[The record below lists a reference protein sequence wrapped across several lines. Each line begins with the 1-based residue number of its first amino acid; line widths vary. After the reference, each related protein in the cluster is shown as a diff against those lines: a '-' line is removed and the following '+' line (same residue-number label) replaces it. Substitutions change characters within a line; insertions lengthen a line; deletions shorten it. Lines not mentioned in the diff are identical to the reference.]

1 LSRLAKRNS
10 TQKITGKD
18 MNLAL
23 TGGNI
28 VTPFRIIKNGT
39 LLIENGKISE
49 LGKSLDNTILK
60 NYEIMDVS
68 GKIICPGFAD
78 LLVHG
83 GAGFGFADNT
93 DESIEKISS
102 YLLQYGSTTV
112 LASLFA
118 KPEELLLE
126 DLNRVADYIEKH
138 PDSNIRGIHMEGPFL
153 NKKFKG
159 AMNENYLWKPDSESW
174 EKIWKASKGHI
185 KIMTIAPELEGS
197 VEVMQAAAKEG
208 VVLSIG
214 HSMATYD
221 EVENAIDNGAAHVT
235 HIFNAM
241 QSFHHRTPGVILGA
255 LLHNEL
261 KIELIADTLHVH
273 PAVMEL
279 LLKLKGAS
287 GIILVSDSIRAG
299 GMHEGE
305 YEFAD
310 QKIYMKEKKA
320 YLEDGT
326 LAGSTLTLNS
336 AVKNMVEAAGAKI
349 TEAVRMASLNGIK
362 VLDLDHKKGILA
374 VGKDADIVVLDKDY
388 DVELTLLNGK
398 VVYQKK

>member
-1 LSRLAKRNS
+1 MK
-10 TQKITGKD
+10 
-18 MNLAL
+18 LAL
-23 TGGNI
+23 TGGDI
-28 VTPFRIIKNGT
+28 ITPFRIIKNET
-39 LLIENGKISE
+39 LLIDGGKISE
-49 LGKSLDNTILK
+49 LGRSLDKSVLK
-60 NYEIMDVS
+60 NCKVIDVS
-68 GKIICPGFAD
+68 SKIVCPGFAD

-83 GAGFGFADNT
+83 GAGFGFADNSI
-93 DESIEKISS
+93 ESIEKISS
-102 YLLQYGSTTV
+102 YFLQYGSTTM

-118 KPEELLLE
+118 KPEELLLK
-126 DLNRVADYIEKH
+126 DLKRVADYIEQH
-138 PDSNIRGIHMEGPFL
+138 PNSNIRGIHMEGPFL

-159 AMNENYLWKPDSESW
+159 AMNENYIWKPNVESW
-174 EKIWKASKGHI
+174 DKIWKASKGYI
-185 KIMTIAPELEGS
+185 KIMTIAPELDGS
-197 VEVMQAAAKEG
+197 IEVMQAAAKEG

-214 HSMATYD
+214 HSMASYD

-241 QSFHHRTPGVILGA
+241 QSFHHRTPGIILGS

-261 KIELIADTLHVH
+261 KIELIADSLHVH
-273 PAVMEL
+273 PAVMKL
-279 LLKLKGAS
+279 LLKLKSAS

-310 QKIYMKEKKA
+310 QKIYMKGKKA

-336 AVKNMVEAAGAKI
+336 AVKNMVEAAGATI

-362 VLDLDHKKGILA
+362 VLNLDHKKGILA
-374 VGKDADIVVLDKDY
+374 VGKDADIVVLNKNY
-388 DVELTLLNGK
+388 EVELTLLYGK
-398 VVYQKK
+398 IVYKKSQD

>member
-1 LSRLAKRNS
+1 MK
-10 TQKITGKD
+10 
-18 MNLAL
+18 LAL

-39 LLIENGKISE
+39 LLIEKGKISE
-49 LGKSLDNTILK
+49 LGKSIDKSILK
-60 NYEIMDVS
+60 NYEIIDVS
-68 GKIICPGFAD
+68 EKIICPGFAD

-93 DESIEKISS
+93 DESIKQISS

-118 KPEELLLE
+118 KPEKLLLE
-126 DLNRVADYIEKH
+126 DLNRVAEYIEKH

-159 AMNENYLWKPDSESW
+159 AMNENYLWKPDAESW
-174 EKIWKASKGHI
+174 EKIWKASRGHI

-214 HSMATYD
+214 HSMANYD

-241 QSFHHRTPGVILGA
+241 KAFHHRTPGVILGA

-310 QKIYMKEKKA
+310 QKIFMKENKA
-320 YLEDGT
+320 FLEDGT

-336 AVKNMVEAAGAKI
+336 AVKNMVKAAGAKI
-349 TEAVRMASLNGIK
+349 TDAVRMASLNGIK

-374 VGKDADIVVLDKDY
+374 VGKDADIVVLNKDY
-388 DVELTLLNGK
+388 EVELTLLNGK
-398 VVYQKK
+398 AVYKKIK

>member
-1 LSRLAKRNS
+1 MRFALAGG
-10 TQKITGKD
+10 KI
-18 MNLAL
+18 
-23 TGGNI
+23 I
-28 VTPFRIIKNGT
+28 TPFRAVNDGA
-39 LLIENGKISE
+39 LIVEDSKIVE
-49 LGKSLDNTILK
+49 LGKSSDTVIPKDCEVYNVKDML
-60 NYEIMDVS
+60 
-68 GKIICPGFAD
+68 ICPGFVD
-78 LLVHG
+78 LLIHG
-83 GAGFGFADNT
+83 GAGHGFADNSNN
-93 DESIEKISS
+93 SIGTISQ
-102 YLLQYGSTTV
+102 YLLEHGSTTV

-118 KPEELLLE
+118 KPEKLLLE
-126 DLNRVADYIEKH
+126 DLERLANYIEAN

-153 NKKFKG
+153 NKEFKG
-159 AMNENYLWKPDSESW
+159 AMNKSYLWEPSVEGW
-174 EKIWKASKGHI
+174 NKIWKASKGQI
-185 KIMTIAPELEGS
+185 KIMTIAPELPGS
-197 VEVMQAAAKEG
+197 EAVMQAAAKDG

-241 QSFHHRTPGVILGA
+241 MPFHHREPGIILGS

-310 QKIYMKEKKA
+310 QKIFMKEKRA
-320 YLEDGT
+320 FLEDGT
-326 LAGSTLTLNS
+326 LAGSTLTLNV
-336 AVKNMVEAAGAKI
+336 AVKNMVETANAKI
-349 TEAVRMASLNGIK
+349 TEAVRMASLNGLK
-362 VLDLDHKKGILA
+362 VVNLDHKKGILA
-374 VGKDADIVVLDKDY
+374 VGKDADIVVMNNKY
-388 DVELTLLNGK
+388 EAHMTIIGGK
-398 VVYQKK
+398 IAYKRK

>member
-1 LSRLAKRNS
+1 
-10 TQKITGKD
+10 

-159 AMNENYLWKPDSESW
+159 AMNENYLWKPDAESW

>member
-1 LSRLAKRNS
+1 MK
-10 TQKITGKD
+10 
-18 MNLAL
+18 LAL

-28 VTPFRIIKNGT
+28 VTPFRTINNGT
-39 LLIENGKISE
+39 IVIEDGKISRLE
-49 LGKSLDNTILK
+49 KTSDKLETQNCRFI
-60 NYEIMDVS
+60 DVS
-68 GKIICPGFAD
+68 GKIVCPGFAD

-83 GAGFGFADNT
+83 GAGFGFADNSIG
-93 DESIEKISS
+93 SIEKISS
-102 YLLQYGSTTV
+102 YFLRYGSTTM

-118 KPEELLLE
+118 KPEEMLLG
-126 DLNRVADYIEKH
+126 DLSRVADYIEKH
-138 PDSNIRGIHMEGPFL
+138 PESNIRGIHMEGPYL

-159 AMNENYLWKPDSESW
+159 AMNENYLWKPTAESW
-174 EKIWKASKGHI
+174 NKIWEASKGHI
-185 KIMTIAPELEGS
+185 KIMTIAPELDGS
-197 VEVMQAAAKEG
+197 AEVMQAAAKEG

-214 HSMATYD
+214 HSMASYD

-241 QSFHHRTPGVILGA
+241 QSFHHRTPGIILGA

-273 PAVMEL
+273 PAVMQL

-310 QKIYMKEKKA
+310 QKIFMKEKKA

-336 AVKNMVEAAGAKI
+336 AVKNMVEATGARI

-362 VLDLDHKKGILA
+362 VLGLDHKKGILA
-374 VGKDADIVVLDKDY
+374 VGKDADIVLLNKDY
-388 DVELTLLNGK
+388 EVELTLLNGK
-398 VVYQKK
+398 IVYQKENI

>member
-1 LSRLAKRNS
+1 MK
-10 TQKITGKD
+10 
-18 MNLAL
+18 LAL
-23 TGGNI
+23 TGGDI
-28 VTPFRIIKNGT
+28 ITPFRVINNGT
-39 LLIENGKISE
+39 IVIEDGKISD
-49 LGKSLDNTILK
+49 LGKSLDKSVLK
-60 NYEIMDVS
+60 KCKVIDVS
-68 GKIICPGFAD
+68 EKLVCPGFAD

-83 GAGFGFADNT
+83 GAGSGFADNSN
-93 DESIEKISS
+93 ESIAKISS
-102 YLLQYGSTTV
+102 YLSQYGSTTV

-118 KPEELLLE
+118 KPEELLLG
-126 DLNRVADYIEKH
+126 DLKRVAEYIEQN
-138 PDSNIRGIHMEGPFL
+138 PNSNIRGIHMEGPFL

-159 AMNENYLWKPDSESW
+159 AMNEDYLWKPTAESW
-174 EKIWKASKGHI
+174 DKIWKASNGYI
-185 KIMTIAPELEGS
+185 KIMTIAPELEGAL
-197 VEVMQAAAKEG
+197 EVMQSAAKEG

-214 HSMATYD
+214 HSTASYD
-221 EVENAIDNGAAHVT
+221 DVENAIDNGAAHVT

-241 QSFHHRTPGVILGA
+241 QSFHHRTPGIILGA

-273 PAVMEL
+273 PAVMQL

-310 QKIYMKEKKA
+310 QKIFMKGKKA

-326 LAGSTLTLNS
+326 LAGSTLTLNA

-362 VLDLDHKKGILA
+362 VLGLDHKKGILA
-374 VGKDADIVVLDKDY
+374 VGKDADIAVLNNDFEVD
-388 DVELTLLNGK
+388 LTLLNGN
-398 VVYQKK
+398 VVHQKN

>member
-1 LSRLAKRNS
+1 MK
-10 TQKITGKD
+10 
-18 MNLAL
+18 LAL
-23 TGGNI
+23 SGGNI

-39 LLIENGKISE
+39 LLIEDGKISE
-49 LGKSLDNTILK
+49 LGKSIDKSILK
-60 NYEIMDVS
+60 NYKIIDVS
-68 GKIICPGFAD
+68 EKIICPGFVD

-118 KPEELLLE
+118 KPEQLLLE

-159 AMNENYLWKPDSESW
+159 AMNEDYLWNPSAEAW
-174 EKIWKASKGHI
+174 NKIWKASRGHI

-197 VEVMQAAAKEG
+197 VEVMQSAAKEG
-208 VVLSIG
+208 IVLSIG

-241 QSFHHRTPGVILGA
+241 KAFHHRTPGVILGA

-326 LAGSTLTLNS
+326 LAGSTLTLNM
-336 AVKNMVEAAGAKI
+336 AVKNMVESAGAKI

-374 VGKDADIVVLDKDY
+374 VGKDADIVVLNKDY
-388 DVELTLLNGK
+388 EVELTLLNGN
-398 VVYQKK
+398 VVYQNK

>member
-1 LSRLAKRNS
+1 MK
-10 TQKITGKD
+10 
-18 MNLAL
+18 LAL

-28 VTPFRIIKNGT
+28 VTPFRTINNGT
-39 LLIENGKISE
+39 IVIEDGKISRLE
-49 LGKSLDNTILK
+49 KTSDKLETQNCRFI
-60 NYEIMDVS
+60 DVS
-68 GKIICPGFAD
+68 GKIVCPGFAD

-83 GAGFGFADNT
+83 GAGFGFADNSIG
-93 DESIEKISS
+93 SIEKISS
-102 YLLQYGSTTV
+102 YFLRYGSTTM

-118 KPEELLLE
+118 KPEEMLLG
-126 DLNRVADYIEKH
+126 DLSRVADYIEKR
-138 PDSNIRGIHMEGPFL
+138 PESNIRGIHMEGPYL

-159 AMNENYLWKPDSESW
+159 AMNENYLWKPTAESW
-174 EKIWKASKGHI
+174 NKIWEASKGHI
-185 KIMTIAPELEGS
+185 KIMTIAPELDGS
-197 VEVMQAAAKEG
+197 AEVMQAAAKEG

-214 HSMATYD
+214 HSMASYD

-241 QSFHHRTPGVILGA
+241 QSFHHRTPGIILGA

-273 PAVMEL
+273 PAVMQL

-310 QKIYMKEKKA
+310 QKIFMKEKKA

-336 AVKNMVEAAGAKI
+336 AVKNMVEATGARI

-362 VLDLDHKKGILA
+362 VLGLDHKKGILA
-374 VGKDADIVVLDKDY
+374 VGKDADIVLLNKDY
-388 DVELTLLNGK
+388 EVELTLLNGK
-398 VVYQKK
+398 IVYQKENI

>member
-1 LSRLAKRNS
+1 MKF
-10 TQKITGKD
+10 
-18 MNLAL
+18 AL
-23 TGGNI
+23 TGGDI
-28 VTPFRIIKNGT
+28 ITPFRIIKNGAI
-39 LLIENGKISE
+39 LIDEGKISE
-49 LGKSLDNTILK
+49 LGKSLDQSELK
-60 NYEIMDVS
+60 KCNVIDVS
-68 GKIICPGFAD
+68 GKIVCPGFAD

-83 GAGFGFADNT
+83 GAGFGFADNSI
-93 DESIEKISS
+93 ESIEKISS
-102 YLLQYGSTTV
+102 YFLQYGSTTM

-118 KPEELLLE
+118 KPEELLLK
-126 DLNRVADYIEKH
+126 DLHRVAGYIEKH

-159 AMNENYLWKPDSESW
+159 AMNENYLWKASAESW
-174 EKIWKASKGHI
+174 DKIWKASKGYI
-185 KIMTIAPELEGS
+185 KIMTIAPELEGA
-197 VEVMQAAAKEG
+197 VEVMQSAAKDG

-214 HSMATYD
+214 HSMAGYD

-241 QSFHHRTPGVILGA
+241 QSFHHRTPGIILGA

-273 PAVMEL
+273 PAVMQL

-326 LAGSTLTLNS
+326 LAGSTLTLNT

-374 VGKDADIVVLDKDY
+374 VGKDADIAVLNKDY
-388 DVELTLLNGK
+388 EVDLTLLNGK
-398 VVYQKK
+398 VAYQKNETINF